1 MAPTTRSRAQSADVI
16 GGFPVEPMDNQTT
29 PPPTAVRMR
38 AASAANNNDGSP
50 TPVRGPAAVA
60 AGGVESSNQNTTS
73 NTTLNELQL
82 KLQISRI
89 ECEKAEIERDN
100 LRLRLELMK
109 HPSNQPNQSNSNQS
123 NPPASPVSHLHGRAP
138 DYDPDSLIGKKIA
151 AFLRTAKLV
160 LKPINLNGSSN
171 YLVWRESILFCVET
185 VRCHLI
191 LNNEE
196 EVSSF
201 DEQQDT
207 TFWTEQNEWLY
218 FYIWN
223 SLSPQALAYIEK
235 P

>member
-1 MAPTTRSRAQSADVI
+1 MK
-16 GGFPVEPMDNQTT
+16 NQ
-29 PPPTAVRMR
+29 
-38 AASAANNNDGSP
+38 
-50 TPVRGPAAVA
+50 
-60 AGGVESSNQNTTS
+60 
-73 NTTLNELQL
+73 LN
-82 KLQISRI
+82 S
-89 ECEKAEIERDN
+89 
-100 LRLRLELMK
+100 
-109 HPSNQPNQSNSNQS
+109 NQSNSNQS
-123 NPPASPVSHLHGRAP
+123 NLPVSSVSHHLHGQALN
-138 DYDPDSLIGKKIA
+138 YNSDSLIGKKIA
-151 AFLRTAKLV
+151 VFLCTAKLV
-160 LKPINLNGSSN
+160 LKLINLNGSSN

-235 P
+235 PVKRSAYLLWCYIEIKPQIIGGGILTSFSSNLHYFSYK